1 MGCFVQGG
9 HRPLERLAGC
19 GAAEDAGHLRRMR
32 RPVRGPAPVGRRRH
46 ALGHRVRAFG
56 RSGLPSQQS
65 QRFLSLGFWSFLIVR
80 PKVLAKPKKKT
91 DLDGPSLPSFY
102 RVGFLFSQFS
112 LVSPELT
119 LFDQGWPNLT

>member
-1 MGCFVQGG
+1 MTNLYKNVFQHIEPFFKEKKTHLGCFVQGG

-80 PKVLAKPKKKT
+80 PKVLAKPKQK
-91 DLDGPSLPSFY
+91 
-102 RVGFLFSQFS
+102 
-112 LVSPELT
+112 LT
-119 LFDQGWPNLT
+119 